1 MNWDRAIEL
10 LENGEARMVVTQTVV
25 MRAEGKTWVSFNGED
40 WEETDSE
47 MIKNEIEE

>member
-10 LENGEARMVVTQTVV
+10 LEKGEARMTVTQSVILS
-25 MRAEGKTWVSFNGED
+25 AEGKIWISFNGED

-47 MIKNEIEE
+47 LVKRGMEE